1 MYDSR
6 EDVWIDCPPMSLK
19 RGSLAGATI
28 GDRIFALG
36 GGNGHMHYSD
46 VECYDAH
53 LGMWI
58 SSTSMLNKVCLLNF
72 LATSVKKYRKD
83 EQNKRN

>member
-1 MYDSR
+1 MKRFRQSFLPVEMYDSV
-6 EDVWIDCPPMSLK
+6 EDIWRDCPPMNLK

-36 GGNGHMHYSD
+36 GGNGQLHFSD
-46 VECYDAH
+46 VECYDPH

-58 SSTSMLNKVCLLNF
+58 SSTSMLNKVCYLKKLL
-72 LATSVKKYRKD
+72 V
-83 EQNKRN
+83 